1 MPMPEPESSQLI
13 DADARRLALEAIAT
27 LAYVKRNAADFLLR
41 PGGVPE
47 ALIRRFLNERDAATQ
62 SPLTKRQGGALI
74 LDELARQGGERP
86 VIRKL
91 VEITAR
97 WDGFHL
103 AQDEYKARAVVQ
115 KAREM
120 TGALAEADA
129 REREAQAR
137 AAEERAARL
146 RRENQ
151 ATLRQQSALLLAQF
165 DASNEGEPHERGYL
179 LQDLLNRLFDLHQFA
194 VAKSFQRN
202 AGGEQIDGAF
212 GMDGWHYIVECRWR
226 EKLADIRELD
236 GLYGQVARSGRQ
248 TMGLFLSINDWSDN
262 VVPLMKQNP
271 EKSILLME
279 GFDLRTVLAQAA
291 DLRGLLKAKVAA
303 LNLDAEPYFSVSHFV
318 AGSARL

>member
-1 MPMPEPESSQLI
+1 MAESEISQPI

-27 LAYVKRNAADFLLR
+27 LAYVKRSAADLLLR

-47 ALIRRFLNERDAATQ
+47 ALIRRFLNERDTATH
-62 SPLTKRQGGALI
+62 SPLTKRQGGAII
-74 LDELARQGGERP
+74 LDELARQGKDRA
-86 VIRKL
+86 VIHKL
-91 VEITAR
+91 IEITAR

-115 KAREM
+115 KAREI
-120 TGALAEADA
+120 TGVLAEANA
-129 REREAQAR
+129 REQAAQAR
-137 AAEERAARL
+137 AAQEREVRQ
-146 RRENQ
+146 RQEKE

-165 DASNEGEPHERGYL
+165 DASNNGEPHERGYL
-179 LQDLLNRLFDLHQFA
+179 LQDLLNRLFDLHQFP
-194 VAKSFQRN
+194 VAKAFQRN

-212 GMDGWHYIVECRWR
+212 SMGGWHYIVECRWWNR
-226 EKLADIRELD
+226 LADIRQLD
-236 GLYGQVARSGRQ
+236 GLAGQIARSGRQ
-248 TMGLFLSINDWSDN
+248 TMGLFLSINGWSDN

-279 GFDLRTVLAQAA
+279 GFDLRTVLTQAA

-303 LNLDAEPYFSVSHFV
+303 LNLDAEPYFSVSRFL